1 MTLIDQSHDI
11 LVPTVRRIRTGH
23 SSSPPPAPVV
33 WQTSP
38 FFATELTVKD
48 PQQACQ
54 NLRLSRHYKLQ
65 YLIQVQCDCVS
76 GTWYCISRSLISGL
90 LRPSPAFHMGMPHRT
105 SHRYSAAALLPLHR
119 YPFQCRLRPYE
130 PRYAQSRDC
139 YLSKVILFKNLTS
152 PDVHRVW
159 VDTQLG
165 YGVRNLPWREI

>member
-1 MTLIDQSHDI
+1 MT
-11 LVPTVRRIRTGH
+11 
-23 SSSPPPAPVV
+23 SSCRLSGESGPVTAYPFSSLPSAPVV

-90 LRPSPAFHMGMPHRT
+90 LRPSLTFHMGMPHCT
-105 SHRYSAAALLPLHR
+105 SHRYSAAALPPLHR

-130 PRYAQSRDC
+130 PRYAQWCDC
-139 YLSKVILFKNLTS
+139 SKVILFRNLTS

-159 VDTQLG
+159 VDTQL
-165 YGVRNLPWREI
+165 PWREI